1 MNEIVTTPA
10 DNYLT
15 PVVNVSTALT
25 RYQTMKDFIDKVLN
39 LNVDY
44 GTIPG
49 TSTKPVLLKPGA
61 EKLAAFFGLAVTYEI
76 IEKITDWTG
85 NEHGEPF
92 FYYHYKT
99 KLLRQGVVAGEGEGS
114 CNSWETKYRYRS
126 ADRVCPGCGATAI
139 IKGKAE
145 YGGGWICF
153 NKKGGCG
160 AKYKEDDPAILSQ
173 PTGKV
178 PNPDVADVVNTVQK
192 MAQKRSL
199 VAAVLNATNASDWF
213 TQDVEDYVTD
223 ASFTDVTTTVS
234 KTVDL
239 KPRQAEPAKQEAK
252 KDANKRPL
260 APDKLKAYMVKKA
273 EGATPATD
281 EVIADVVEALTGF
294 VKPDSVTAVVKFLYG
309 AKSLDDL
316 SPEQFSALHAWLG
329 MKDGII
335 DPLAL
340 DEIGNILSNPF

>member
-1 MNEIVTTPA
+1 M
-10 DNYLT
+10 
-15 PVVNVSTALT
+15 
-25 RYQTMKDFIDKVLN
+25 
-39 LNVDY
+39 
-44 GTIPG
+44 
-49 TSTKPVLLKPGA
+49 
-61 EKLAAFFGLAVTYEI
+61 
-76 IEKITDWTG
+76 
-85 NEHGEPF
+85 
-92 FYYHYKT
+92 
-99 KLLRQGVVAGEGEGS
+99 AGEGEGS

-126 ADRVCPGCGATAI
+126 ADRVCPRCGATAI

-160 AKYKEDDPAILSQ
+160 AKYKEDDPAITSQ
-173 PTGKV
+173 PAGKV

-223 ASFTDVTTTVS
+223 ASFTEV

-239 KPRQAEPAKQEAK
+239 KPRQDEPAKQEAK
-252 KDANKRPL
+252 TGNKRPL
-260 APDKLKAYMVKKA
+260 APDKLKAYMAKKA

-281 EVIADVVEALTGF
+281 EVIADEVEALTGF
-294 VKPDSVTAVVKFLYG
+294 VKPESLTAVIKFLYG

-316 SPEQFSALHAWLG
+316 TPEQFSALHAWLG

-335 DPLAL
+335 EPLAL
-340 DEIGNILSNPF
+340 DEIGSIISNPF

>member
-1 MNEIVTTPA
+1 MNELTVTQQ
-10 DNYLT
+10 DSYLS

-25 RYQTMKDFIDKVLN
+25 RYQQMKDFIEKVLN

-49 TSTKPVLLKPGA
+49 TNTKPVLLKPGA
-61 EKLAAFFGLAVTYEI
+61 EKLATFFGLTVTYEI

-85 NEHGEPF
+85 HEHGEPF

-99 KLLRQGVVAGEGEGS
+99 KLLRNGMVAGEGEGS
-114 CNSWETKYRYRS
+114 CNSWETKYRYRN
-126 ADRVCPGCGATAI
+126 ADRKCPGCGAEAI

-153 NKKGGCG
+153 AKKGGCG
-160 AKYKEDDPAILSQ
+160 AKYKDDDPAITSQ
-173 PTGKV
+173 PAGKV

-223 ASFTDVTTTVS
+223 ASFTEV

-239 KPRQAEPAKQEAK
+239 KPRQPEPAKKESKEPA
-252 KDANKRPL
+252 KRPL
-260 APDKLKAYMVKKA
+260 APDTLKTFLASKSKTLA
-273 EGATPATD
+273 PATD
-281 EVIADVVEALTGF
+281 DEISEVVEALTGF
-294 VKPDSVTAVVKFLYG
+294 VNAESIIAMLKFLFK
-309 AKSLDDL
+309 AQSLDDL
-316 SPEQFSALHAWLG
+316 TPEQFSALHAWLG
-329 MKDGII
+329 IKAGVI

-340 DEIGNILSNPF
+340 DEIGSIISSPF

>member
-1 MNEIVTTPA
+1 MNEITITPS

-25 RYQTMKDFIDKVLN
+25 RYQTMKDFIDNVLN

-76 IEKITDWTG
+76 IEKVTDWTG
-85 NEHGEPF
+85 HEHGEPF

-99 KLLRQGVVAGEGEGS
+99 KLLRNGVVAGEGEGS

-160 AKYKEDDPAILSQ
+160 AKYKEDDPAITSQ

-213 TQDVEDYVTD
+213 TQDVEDYVVNG
-223 ASFTDVTTTVS
+223 SFTDVNEPEHQPAQPKQAPKQES
-234 KTVDL
+234 K
-239 KPRQAEPAKQEAK
+239 PAKTPE
-252 KDANKRPL
+252 KRPL
-260 APDKLKAYMVKKA
+260 APDKLRTFMVAKAMSLA
-273 EGATPATD
+273 PATD

-294 VKPDSVTAVVKFLYG
+294 VKPESLTAVIKFLYG

-316 SPEQFSALHAWLG
+316 TPEQFSALHAWLG
-329 MKDGII
+329 LKDGII
-335 DPLAL
+335 EPLAI
-340 DEIGNILSNPF
+340 DEIGLILSSPF

>member
-1 MNEIVTTPA
+1 MNEIVTTQA

-39 LNVDY
+39 LNIDY

-49 TSTKPVLLKPGA
+49 TNTKPVLLKPGA

-85 NEHGEPF
+85 HEHGEPF

-99 KLLRQGVVAGEGEGS
+99 KLLRQGLVAGEGEGS

-160 AKYKEDDPAILSQ
+160 AKYKEDDPAITSQ

-223 ASFTDVTTTVS
+223 ATFTDVTTTGAKPV
-234 KTVDL
+234 VM
-239 KPRQAEPAKQEAK
+239 KPRQDEPAKQEAK
-252 KDANKRPL
+252 TGNKRPL
-260 APDKLKAYMVKKA
+260 APDKLKAYMAKKA

-281 EVIADVVEALTGF
+281 EVISEVVAALTGF
-294 VKPDSVTAVVKFLYG
+294 VKPESITAVVKFLYG

-316 SPEQFSALHAWLG
+316 TPEQFSALHAWLG

-340 DEIGNILSNPF
+340 DEIGSIISNPF

>member
-1 MNEIVTTPA
+1 MNEITITPS

-25 RYQTMKDFIDKVLN
+25 RYQTMKDFIDNVLN
-39 LNVDY
+39 LNIDY

-85 NEHGEPF
+85 HEHGEPF

-99 KLLRQGVVAGEGEGS
+99 KLLRNGVVAGEGEGS

-153 NKKGGCG
+153 AKKGGCG
-160 AKYKEDDPAILSQ
+160 AKYKEDDPAITSQ

-213 TQDVEDYVTD
+213 TQDVEDYVVNG
-223 ASFTDVTTTVS
+223 SFTEVTVPEHQPAQPKQAPKQES
-234 KTVDL
+234 K
-239 KPRQAEPAKQEAK
+239 PAKTPE
-252 KDANKRPL
+252 KRPL
-260 APDKLKAYMVKKA
+260 APDKLRTFMVAKAMSLA
-273 EGATPATD
+273 PATD

-294 VKPDSVTAVVKFLYG
+294 VKPESLTAVIKFLYG

-316 SPEQFSALHAWLG
+316 TPEQFSALHAWLG
-329 MKDGII
+329 LKDGII
-335 DPLAL
+335 EPLAI
-340 DEIGNILSNPF
+340 DEIGLILSSPF